1 MGGWVILLIYLVSTN
16 RGYEI
21 LSRNFKL
28 LKKQIQNKA
37 PKQRTK
43 YSHTPFAKS
52 QHGFRVTEKISQWRG
67 RKMRINTTEI
77 LPGEDSSSI
86 ILKYSAATF
95 QNRKTQRVNLKDP
108 CASDI
113 LQWEGTMTL

>member
-1 MGGWVILLIYLVSTN
+1 
-16 RGYEI
+16 
-21 LSRNFKL
+21 
-28 LKKQIQNKA
+28 
-37 PKQRTK
+37 
-43 YSHTPFAKS
+43 
-52 QHGFRVTEKISQWRG
+52 
-67 RKMRINTTEI
+67 MRINTTEI